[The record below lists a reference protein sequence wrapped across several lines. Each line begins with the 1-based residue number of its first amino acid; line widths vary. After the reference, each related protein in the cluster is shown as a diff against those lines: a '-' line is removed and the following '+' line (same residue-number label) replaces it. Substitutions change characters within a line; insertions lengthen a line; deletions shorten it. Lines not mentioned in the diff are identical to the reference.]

1 MNLFDG
7 ILAILAGY
15 GAMYIV
21 TKTFLTVL
29 AVTNSGTSNQ
39 DHTLP
44 GTGHIATIL
53 IGAFVAALIGGFVA
67 CVIAKRS
74 PIKHTI
80 ALSAVAVVMGL
91 MTRLTST
98 AEHPAWYTAALI
110 GLSVFGIMSAGGLMQ
125 IRNRAKERRL

>member
-7 ILAILAGY
+7 ILAILGGY

-29 AVTNSGTSNQ
+29 AVSTIRFFESGQRTSG
-39 DHTLP
+39 DRTYRDYLDW
-44 GTGHIATIL
+44 GICCGIDRGI
-53 IGAFVAALIGGFVA
+53 VA
-67 CVIAKRS
+67 CIIAKRS

-91 MTRLTST
+91 MTTVTST

-110 GLSVFGIMSAGGLMQ
+110 GLSVAWNHVGRVDNADPQTS
-125 IRNRAKERRL
+125 